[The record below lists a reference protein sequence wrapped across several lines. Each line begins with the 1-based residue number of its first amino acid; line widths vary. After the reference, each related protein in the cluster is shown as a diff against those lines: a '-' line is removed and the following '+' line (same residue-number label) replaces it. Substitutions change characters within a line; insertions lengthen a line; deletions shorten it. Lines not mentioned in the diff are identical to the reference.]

1 MNRGVGH
8 ATVHAVS
15 RVRHDLA
22 TTPPP
27 PPGMIQ
33 TYAVC
38 VGMIYNNKNYKISC
52 FKELKT

>member
-1 MNRGVGH
+1 MDRGVGH
-8 ATVHAVS
+8 ATVHAVT

-22 TTPPP
+22 TKPPP

-33 TYAVC
+33 TYAVF